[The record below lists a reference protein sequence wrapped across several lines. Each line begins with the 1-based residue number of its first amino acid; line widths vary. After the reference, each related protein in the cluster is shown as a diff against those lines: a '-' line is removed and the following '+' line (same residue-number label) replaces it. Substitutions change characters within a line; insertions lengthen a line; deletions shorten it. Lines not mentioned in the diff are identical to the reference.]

1 MTKISV
7 LTFATWEEIVY
18 PFVRKQFPLNLE
30 IHLKNNTRDTIIITN
45 MCVSMKNKFWFDKE
59 ILPYNKN
66 ISVLPNNPFI
76 IPTDIYKIA
85 NEYDHNKRF
94 TIKITDSNGETYES
108 NIMSIQQLKNIKNM
122 Y

>member
-66 ISVLPNNPFI
+66 ISVL
-76 IPTDIYKIA
+76 
-85 NEYDHNKRF
+85 R
-94 TIKITDSNGETYES
+94 
-108 NIMSIQQLKNIKNM
+108 
-122 Y
+122 